1 MIADPDAGG
10 PSPQLIVID
19 IGNTRTALGSWAD
32 GEVSRV
38 SRVPT
43 EDAEAFAAA
52 LASLG
57 AFFVGGRAPAGAIGS
72 VVPKALARAVEQI
85 GTALHL
91 EAGVVGQSLPLPMEV
106 DVAAPQAVGVD
117 RVCCAAAAFE
127 RIQSACMVVDFGT
140 AITADVV
147 GDDGRFLGGAI
158 LPGARLQSR
167 ALHAYT
173 AKLPEVEIVFPREPI
188 GRDTVTAIQT
198 GVCRG
203 IAGAMRGI
211 VEGIATH
218 LGKWPQVVGTGGDL
232 DLFLPHCDFLDSAVA
247 NLSLM
252 GIGLAWA
259 KGREQRRSDPGA
271 PGT

>member
-19 IGNTRTALGSWAD
+19 IGNTRTALGAWAG

-43 EDAEAFAAA
+43 EDGQAFAAA
-52 LASLG
+52 LAALG
-57 AFFVGGRAPAGAIGS
+57 SFFPGGRVPAVAIGS
-72 VVPKALARAVEQI
+72 VVPNALARVVEQV
-85 GTALHL
+85 GSMLRV
-91 EAGVVGQSLPLPMEV
+91 EAGVVGRSLPLPMEV
-106 DVAAPQAVGVD
+106 DLPAPQAVGVD
-117 RVCCAAAAFE
+117 RVCCVAAAFE
-127 RIQSACMVVDFGT
+127 RIQSACVVVDFGT
-140 AITADVV
+140 AITADVA

-167 ALHAYT
+167 ALHTYT
-173 AKLPEVEIVFPREPI
+173 AKLPEVEIAFPAEPI
-188 GRDTVTAIQT
+188 GCDTVAAIQT
-198 GVCRG
+198 GVCLG
-203 IAGAMRGI
+203 ITGAVRGI
-211 VEGIATH
+211 VESIATH

-259 KGREQRRSDPGA
+259 KGRK
-271 PGT
+271 